1 MTPRNGLLLTG
12 TAVIIVALFSLLA
25 LVTAYWPF
33 QSVVQVIAP
42 FLILS
47 ILTSVGLSL
56 ILTAFLTSRIAV
68 VDREDPESV
77 SVVDSLLSETG
88 RRR

>member
-1 MTPRNGLLLTG
+1 MPPRNGLLLTG

>member
-1 MTPRNGLLLTG
+1 M
-12 TAVIIVALFSLLA
+12 IIVALFSLLA